1 MGGKKKTD
9 KNIIEIYAD
18 FIYYV
23 ILGDKEEIDDTVKIL
38 NKNRADNY
46 VEYLSLKTLI
56 PLAKHKEK
64 IEKSKHVNIELDA
77 IVEEAQAYSYT
88 CYDMKT
94 CHMLVCLKL
103 IENEYILTF
112 PRYIMID
119 GDDPEK
125 GLLNE
130 FARLSSNKLNNKLS
144 STIRPLDVIGTNN
157 DVILYVSVLTTNG
170 STGGAGMAKLD
181 ELLKM
186 LLEKMI

>member
-1 MGGKKKTD
+1 MGGKKKGD

-23 ILGDKEEIDDTVKIL
+23 IIGDKEEIDDTVKIL
-38 NKNRADNY
+38 NKNRADDY
-46 VEYLSLKTLI
+46 IEYLSLKSSV

-64 IEKSKHVNIELDA
+64 LEKQKNSSINLDP

-88 CYDMKT
+88 CYDTKT

-103 IENEYILTF
+103 IDNEYILTF

-130 FARLSSNKLNNKLS
+130 FARLSANKLNNKLA
-144 STIRPLDVIGTNN
+144 STIRPLDVIGSNN
-157 DVILYVSVLTTNG
+157 DVILYVSVLTNDG
-170 STGGAGMAKLD
+170 KNGGAGMAKLD